1 MLDEPLADDRPLAH
15 DDVDDALGDAG
26 VEREL
31 GEPERR
37 EGRQLRGLED
47 DRVPAG
53 ERRPELPGGD
63 VQREVPWDD
72 QPDDAE
78 RLAKGHVDA
87 AGDGD
92 RLAVALVDGA
102 GVEVE
107 DVGDHGDLGAGA
119 GDRLA
124 DVLGLDARELLA
136 VLLDQRSKTAE
147 QARAVGGRNGA
158 PGGKR
163 RESASNGGV
172 GLVNPGGG
180 KSRDRLLGRGV
191 DDANGHVAI
200 EPCGGLHVS
209 WSDQGTALARAS
221 PSWTNRLYRRIA
233 TSGLTAK

>member
-1 MLDEPLADDRPLAH
+1 MNRSDPARPALRALMALVLALAAGCQRDDNVHVGFLGGLSGSLAD
-15 DDVDDALGDAG
+15 LG
-26 VEREL
+26 
-31 GEPERR
+31 
-37 EGRQLRGLED
+37 
-47 DRVPAG
+47 
-53 ERRPELPGGD
+53 
-63 VQREVPWDD
+63 
-72 QPDDAE
+72 
-78 RLAKGHVDA
+78 
-87 AGDGD
+87 
-92 RLAVALVDGA
+92 
-102 GVEVE
+102 
-107 DVGDHGDLGAGA
+107 
-119 GDRLA
+119 
-124 DVLGLDARELLA
+124 
-136 VLLDQRSKTAE
+136 
-147 QARAVGGRNGA
+147 VGGRNGA